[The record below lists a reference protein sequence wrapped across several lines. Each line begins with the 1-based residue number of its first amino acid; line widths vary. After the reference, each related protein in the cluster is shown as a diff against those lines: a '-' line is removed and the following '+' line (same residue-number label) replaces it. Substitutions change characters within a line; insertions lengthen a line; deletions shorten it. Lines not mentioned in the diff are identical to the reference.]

1 MLLQSPALNAPFI
14 HQRSIRFG
22 ETDAATI
29 VYTARFFEYAL
40 DAIDAWYVDVLTVS
54 LYDLNV
60 LHKVSCPFV
69 HASIDFKSALRPGN
83 ELAVTVLIKSLGRSS
98 LSFRVLGSCEDG
110 TLSFTGT
117 FTLVFVDATTMR
129 SMPIPASIAERIR
142 EYRATCEEKMSP
154 AEADA
159 VRETTQTQHQNS

>member
-1 MLLQSPALNAPFI
+1 MLLKESAHHAPYV

-54 LYDLNV
+54 LYELNV
-60 LHKVSCPFV
+60 DHKLSCPFV
-69 HASIDFKSALRPGN
+69 HASIDFKAALRPGD

-98 LSFRVLGSCEDG
+98 LSFRVLGTSG
-110 TLSFTGT
+110 NGSLSFVGT

-129 SMPIPASIAERIR
+129 SIPIPEAIADRIR
-142 EYRATCEEKMSP
+142 TYMETCEQTMPQHELG
-154 AEADA
+154 AIREA
-159 VRETTQTQHQNS
+159 